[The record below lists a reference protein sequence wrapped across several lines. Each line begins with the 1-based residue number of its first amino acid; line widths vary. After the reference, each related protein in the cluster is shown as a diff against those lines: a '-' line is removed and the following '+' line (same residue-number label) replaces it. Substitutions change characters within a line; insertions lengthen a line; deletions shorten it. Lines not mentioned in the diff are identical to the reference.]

1 MNKINKLALACLS
14 LFSITVSSASF
25 AYPGNRPG
33 ALTFTLGGGYVYL
46 DDKREMDNK
55 AAGMIAVDYDLT
67 EHWGVEGMLA
77 SLSTHYK
84 DEVHDTRHVSGTI
97 FALDGVYHFLT
108 DNMFQPYVLAGVGL
122 IGLSPGRFDANN
134 SGNLNAAIGAQ
145 LFLNQ
150 TFSLRVEARDF
161 YTWEGARNDVFLN
174 AGVSA
179 TFDLC

>member
-1 MNKINKLALACLS
+1 MNKINKCALICVS
-14 LFSITVSSASF
+14 LFSIAASSTSF
-25 AYPGNRPG
+25 ALPGNRPG

-46 DDKREMDNK
+46 NDKRELENK
-55 AAGMIAVDYDLT
+55 AAGMVAVDYDLT

-84 DEVHDTRHVSGTI
+84 NEAQDTRHVSGTI

-108 DNMFQPYVLAGVGL
+108 DNKFQPYVLAGVGV
-122 IGLSPGRFDANN
+122 IGLSPGRYEANN
-134 SGNLNAAIGAQ
+134 SGNINAAVGAQ
-145 LFLNQ
+145 LFLTQ
-150 TFSLRVEARDF
+150 TFSLRVEARDL